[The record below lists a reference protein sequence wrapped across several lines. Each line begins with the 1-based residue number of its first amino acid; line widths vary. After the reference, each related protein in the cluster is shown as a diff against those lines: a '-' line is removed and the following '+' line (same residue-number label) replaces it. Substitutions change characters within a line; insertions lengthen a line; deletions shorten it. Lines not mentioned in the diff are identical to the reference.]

1 VKRNEAGGARVVA
14 RGVIRGPEAG
24 DEAVLESSSQGEVLR
39 LEDYQIAPTKLLST
53 SLLAPASIS
62 ARACSVTISDYTPAA
77 EV

>member
-1 VKRNEAGGARVVA
+1 MPGRTARETVVKRNEAGGARVVA

-53 SLLAPASIS
+53 YVFDETQPLAPLFAL
-62 ARACSVTISDYTPAA
+62 
-77 EV
+77 